1 MKSKKARKVSFKLFL
16 HKTASR
22 EESGF
27 YPVYLRITYNRQ
39 NTKISDVL
47 LNDHS
52 LMWKEEDLENFQNK
66 NMTPFIREQ
75 AQYLNRSLEFYEN
88 IIRHEDPDSDE
99 DYTVVGIGDRAR
111 VYRKNVLSD
120 LSFLLEYLERVEFE
134 QLFSDQQIPEVYPE
148 WAFPDRIPELK
159 ERVSE
164 GFKRLHELYALLSL
178 YEMDYYNGYKT
189 DYILGGTYYHWL
201 IDDGMD
207 RFKQFLNAYFGS
219 KERLDERYLS
229 ETLSREDK
237 TIVERQLATV
247 LEHLPPQEKYTPLYL
262 SIITNHCE
270 KVADRD
276 LE

>member
-39 NTKISDVL
+39 NTKVPDVL
-47 LNDHS
+47 LDNHY
-52 LMWKEEDLENFQNK
+52 LMWKEEDLENFQNN
-66 NMTPFIREQ
+66 NMTPQIREQ
-75 AQYLNRSLEFYEN
+75 SKYLNRSLEFYEK
-88 IIRHEDPDSDE
+88 IIRHEDPEGDE
-99 DYTVVGIGDRAR
+99 EYTVIGIGDRAR
-111 VYRKNVLSD
+111 FYRKNVIND
-120 LSFLLEYLERVEFE
+120 LSFYLEYLEKLEFE
-134 QLFSDQQIPEVYPE
+134 QLFSAKQIPEVYPE
-148 WAFPDRIPELK
+148 WTFPDKLIELK
-159 ERVSE
+159 DKVSE
-164 GFKRLHELYALLSL
+164 GFKRLHELHALLSL

-189 DYILGGTYYHWL
+189 DYILGGTYYHWI
-201 IDDGMD
+201 IDGGMD

-276 LE
+276 LQ

>member
-39 NTKISDVL
+39 NTKVPDVL
-47 LNDHS
+47 LNDHY
-52 LMWKEEDLENFQNK
+52 LMWREEDLENFQEN
-66 NMTPFIREQ
+66 NMTPQIREQ
-75 AQYLNRSLEFYEN
+75 SKYLNRSLEFYEK
-88 IIRHEDPDSDE
+88 IIRHEDPDNNE
-99 DYTVVGIGDRAR
+99 DYTVIGIGDRAR

-134 QLFSDQQIPEVYPE
+134 QLFSARQIPEVYPE
-148 WAFPDRIPELK
+148 WAFPDRILELK

-207 RFKQFLNAYFGS
+207 RFKQFLKAYFGS
-219 KERLDERYLS
+219 KQRLDETYLS
-229 ETLSREDK
+229 GVLNREDK
-237 TIVERQLATV
+237 TIVERQLANA

-262 SIITNHCE
+262 SILANHCE
-270 KVADRD
+270 KIANRD
-276 LE
+276 LQ